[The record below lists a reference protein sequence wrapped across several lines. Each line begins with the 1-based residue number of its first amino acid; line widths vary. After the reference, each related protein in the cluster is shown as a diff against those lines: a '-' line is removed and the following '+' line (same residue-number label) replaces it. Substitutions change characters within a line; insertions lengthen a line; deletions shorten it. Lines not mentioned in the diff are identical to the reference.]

1 MDKFTKVIPIK
12 FDVKEASLKEAER
25 KIDNFTKQFQDGMSF
40 DGLKE
45 ELETAFESKAMIA
58 QVDELIAEL
67 EGLVKLIAELK
78 SILESDKK
86 LMSVVK
92 KELIE
97 NAVITEL
104 KAFLDS
110 DDLWYPSKLEQQ
122 LTLFE
127 DSRVAIVYSNYEKID
142 EDGNGAN
149 RIVKAPSTVNYR
161 KLLLGNVIGNLTGIY
176 DTGKVGVIPFMD
188 IHHEDYVLWL
198 TILKMGYIAKN
209 TSTTTAAYRILV
221 SSVSS
226 NKFRTMSWQ
235 WNIYRNI
242 ERIGFLQSCYYFAN
256 YAIRAYRKRTI

>member
-1 MDKFTKVIPIK
+1 MNNSELVSVIMPMHNSARFVGKAIES
-12 FDVKEASLKEAER
+12 VLAQTYSCL
-25 KIDNFTKQFQDGMSF
+25 
-40 DGLKE
+40 
-45 ELETAFESKAMIA
+45 ELLVVDDQSTDESCQI
-58 QVDELIAEL
+58 
-67 EGLVKLIAELK
+67 
-78 SILESDKK
+78 
-86 LMSVVK
+86 VK
-92 KELIE
+92 KYQSVDARVVLLSNDHHTGKPSAPRNMGVTHARGRYI
-97 NAVITEL
+97 
-104 KAFLDS
+104 AFLDS

-198 TILKMGYIAKN
+198 TILKRGYIAKN

-242 ERIGFLQSCYYFAN
+242 ERIGFLQSCYYFVN
-256 YAIRAYRKRTI
+256 YAIRAYMKRTI

>member
-1 MDKFTKVIPIK
+1 M
-12 FDVKEASLKEAER
+12 
-25 KIDNFTKQFQDGMSF
+25 
-40 DGLKE
+40 
-45 ELETAFESKAMIA
+45 
-58 QVDELIAEL
+58 
-67 EGLVKLIAELK
+67 
-78 SILESDKK
+78 
-86 LMSVVK
+86 
-92 KELIE
+92 
-97 NAVITEL
+97 
-104 KAFLDS
+104 
-110 DDLWYPSKLEQQ
+110 
-122 LTLFE
+122 
-127 DSRVAIVYSNYEKID
+127 AIVYSNYEKID

-198 TILKMGYIAKN
+198 TILKRGYIAKN

-242 ERIGFLQSCYYFAN
+242 ERIGFLQSCYYFVN